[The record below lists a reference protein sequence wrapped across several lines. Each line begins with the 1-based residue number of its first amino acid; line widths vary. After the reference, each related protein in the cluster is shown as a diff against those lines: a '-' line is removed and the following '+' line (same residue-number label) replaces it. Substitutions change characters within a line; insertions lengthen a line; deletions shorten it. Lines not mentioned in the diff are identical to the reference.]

1 MSRSLKKGPYTD
13 EKLMKKVAKAKETG
27 SMAPIKTWA
36 RSSTIT
42 PEMVG
47 MKFLVHNGK
56 KHEEVLVVESMI
68 GHRLGE
74 FVMTRKFRGHAKKG
88 KLSKVYGS
96 SGRFEESKSE

>member
-1 MSRSLKKGPYTD
+1 MSRSLKKDHYTD

-47 MKFLVHNGK
+47 MKF
-56 KHEEVLVVESMI
+56 S
-68 GHRLGE
+68 
-74 FVMTRKFRGHAKKG
+74 T
-88 KLSKVYGS
+88 
-96 SGRFEESKSE
+96 

>member
-13 EKLMKKVAKAKETG
+13 EKLMKKVAKAKEAG
-27 SMAPIKTWA
+27 NMAPIKTWA

-68 GHRLGE
+68 GHKLGE

-96 SGRFEESKSE
+96 SGRFEE